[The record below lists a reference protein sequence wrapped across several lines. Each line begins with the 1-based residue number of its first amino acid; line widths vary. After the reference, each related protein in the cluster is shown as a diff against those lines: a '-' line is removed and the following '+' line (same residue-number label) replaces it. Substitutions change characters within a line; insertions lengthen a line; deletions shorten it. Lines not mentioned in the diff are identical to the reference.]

1 MRQTQAKAVAGVT
14 SEVLKQKKM
23 AKAAEKKEAEAKKN
37 HSKKENETS
46 VKSVSI
52 NSMTWKERYSFFIE
66 NITVEPML
74 ACYIIPSVLAS
85 LATQNLNL
93 EKACRV
99 NLGYTTEVCD
109 ALTERR
115 TQNYT
120 MEEQQ
125 VQQLVASM
133 GVWKTILQSALPAFL
148 IMFIGSWSDR
158 WGKRKPCMLFPIV
171 GEFMTVV
178 GLMVCVFFFN
188 ELPMEVAGFVEGFFP
203 AITGGWFTMFMGVF
217 SYIADVTTVEMRTL
231 RIGIVNVFC
240 SLGIPIGLAL
250 SGILYKTIGFYGVFS
265 ISAVMY
271 IISLYYGYKHIKEPK
286 KIDEPTLPDRPC
298 AFFRDFF
305 DVQHLMDTF
314 NVAFKRGENNRRTK
328 VMLLMLVVMVVIG
341 PMHGEM
347 GVSYLF
353 TRYKFNWDE
362 VDFSIFSTYNM
373 VTNLIGTS
381 VSVGVFS
388 HALKIDDAVIG
399 IYSCMSKILSGF
411 VYGFATTSLIF
422 YLGSIVEI
430 LNGTSFIAMRSIA
443 SKLVPTD
450 ELGKVN
456 SLFGACEAL
465 MPLVYGPMYNA
476 TYAATLN
483 WMPGAFYILG
493 GFLTLP
499 AVLIFAWMYVQH
511 RKERKEVKIASL
523 EKRSS
528 ISIVADVI
536 LSTVPK
542 EAQIG
547 SPIGSP
553 MMNGYR
559 KNANKATFERNGVIS
574 GTMDNHSMEVT
585 DHSKSETTG
594 TNKDGIDNAAFKME
608 E

>member
-1 MRQTQAKAVAGVT
+1 MGTNI
-14 SEVLKQKKM
+14 S
-23 AKAAEKKEAEAKKN
+23 KN
-37 HSKKENETS
+37 
-46 VKSVSI
+46 
-52 NSMTWKERYSFFIE
+52 
-66 NITVEPML
+66 
-74 ACYIIPSVLAS
+74 
-85 LATQNLNL
+85 
-93 EKACRV
+93 
-99 NLGYTTEVCD
+99 
-109 ALTERR
+109 
-115 TQNYT
+115 
-120 MEEQQ
+120 
-125 VQQLVASM
+125 
-133 GVWKTILQSALPAFL
+133 
-148 IMFIGSWSDR
+148 
-158 WGKRKPCMLFPIV
+158 
-171 GEFMTVV
+171 
-178 GLMVCVFFFN
+178 
-188 ELPMEVAGFVEGFFP
+188 
-203 AITGGWFTMFMGVF
+203 
-217 SYIADVTTVEMRTL
+217 
-231 RIGIVNVFC
+231 
-240 SLGIPIGLAL
+240 
-250 SGILYKTIGFYGVFS
+250 
-265 ISAVMY
+265 
-271 IISLYYGYKHIKEPK
+271 PK

-511 RKERKEVKIASL
+511 RKERKEVKIANL

-574 GTMDNHSMEVT
+574 GTMDNHSMDVT